1 MHQRA
6 ASYNRRFLFYTLFL
20 AYIAGGIMSILP
32 GPTLSLLARNTHV
45 STSVAGWIFTSG
57 AGGFALGV
65 LLAGALAGKMHPK
78 TILMIG
84 MWLMAIGAI
93 IYPVTSQFPV
103 LLVTALCKGIGFGA
117 LDVSINILMTLAFH
131 DSLGESFNSLHSSYG
146 IGALVAP
153 ALLTFTLTVIHDF
166 RMAYFTGVVLCIL
179 CVIMLACQNAP
190 STSVPQT
197 GSAQQGTHSTISTR
211 QILQQ
216 PLIWLMAL
224 EFFFYIIA
232 EIGFSNWIVTT
243 ISQTAAISLALAAPS
258 ATAFWTG
265 LTLSRLLGG
274 QVLRRAILSE
284 NQVLYLCII
293 GGGLSCLL
301 VAIFP
306 GQLLISFSA
315 SALAGFFFG
324 PIYPGLMAIAARWYI
339 NAPNTLSGM
348 MLFSCGISGMIFP
361 AMMGLLI
368 PVIGYNWVMTVPALG
383 CLLILAPFILATV
396 RQRRALQLQSA
407 EATIGKTLP
416 LTTHVSI
423 LSNDEALP
431 Q

>member
-1 MHQRA
+1 MHSRTT
-6 ASYNRRFLFYTLFL
+6 SYNRRLLFYTLFL
-20 AYIAGGIMSILP
+20 AYIAGGILSILP
-32 GPTLSLLARNTHV
+32 GPTLPLLARNTSV
-45 STSVAGWIFTSG
+45 SIATAGWIFTAG
-57 AGGFALGV
+57 AAGFAIGV
-65 LLAGALAGKMHPK
+65 LLTGALAGRVHPK
-78 TILMIG
+78 TILMVG
-84 MWLMAIGAI
+84 MTIMAIGAI
-93 IYPVTSQFPV
+93 IYPVTTSFPV
-103 LLVTALCKGIGFGA
+103 LLATGLCKGIGFGS

-153 ALLTFTLTVIHDF
+153 ALLSFTLTVLRDF
-166 RMAYFTGVVLCIL
+166 RAAYFTGVVLCIL

-190 STSVPQT
+190 STSVSRT
-197 GSAQQGTHSTISTR
+197 GSTQQGKNVTVSTR
-211 QILQQ
+211 QILRQS
-216 PLIWLMAL
+216 LIWLMAL

-243 ISQTAAISLALAAPS
+243 ISQIAAVSLALAAPS

-284 NQVLYLCII
+284 NQVLYVCIV

-339 NAPNTLSGM
+339 NAPDTLSGM

-361 AMMGLLI
+361 VMMGLLI
-368 PVIGYNWVMTVPALG
+368 PVIGYNWVMTIPALG
-383 CLLILAPFILATV
+383 CLLILAPFILATI
-396 RQRRALQLQSA
+396 RQRRTLQSSSH
-407 EATIGKTLP
+407 ESTIEKNITP
-416 LTTHVSI
+416 DNTRT
-423 LSNDEALP
+423 A
-431 Q
+431 

>member
-1 MHQRA
+1 
-6 ASYNRRFLFYTLFL
+6 
-20 AYIAGGIMSILP
+20 
-32 GPTLSLLARNTHV
+32 
-45 STSVAGWIFTSG
+45 
-57 AGGFALGV
+57 
-65 LLAGALAGKMHPK
+65 
-78 TILMIG
+78 
-84 MWLMAIGAI
+84 
-93 IYPVTSQFPV
+93 
-103 LLVTALCKGIGFGA
+103 
-117 LDVSINILMTLAFH
+117 MTLAFH

-153 ALLTFTLTVIHDF
+153 ALLSFTLTVIHDF
-166 RMAYFTGVVLCIL
+166 HTAYFTGVVLCIL

-190 STSVPQT
+190 STAASRAE
-197 GSAQQGTHSTISTR
+197 SAQQGTHATISTR
-211 QILQQ
+211 QILRQ

-243 ISQTAAISLALAAPS
+243 ISQTAAVSLALAAPA

-274 QVLRRAILSE
+274 QVLRRGILSE

-339 NAPNTLSGM
+339 NAPDTLSGM

-383 CLLILAPFILATV
+383 CLLILAPFVLATIK
-396 RQRRALQLQSA
+396 QRRALQSA
-407 EATIGKTLP
+407 STEPTIEKTLP
-416 LTTHVSI
+416 LTTH
-423 LSNDEALP
+423 E
-431 Q
+431 

>member
-6 ASYNRRFLFYTLFL
+6 TSYNRRLLFYTLFL
-20 AYIAGGIMSILP
+20 AYIAGGILSILP
-32 GPTLSLLARNTHV
+32 GPTLPLLARNTSV
-45 STSVAGWIFTSG
+45 SIATVGWIFTAG

-65 LLAGALAGKMHPK
+65 LLTGALAGRVHPK
-78 TILMIG
+78 TILMAG
-84 MWLMAIGAI
+84 MSLMAIAAI
-93 IYPVTSQFPV
+93 IYPVTTSFPV
-103 LLVTALCKGIGFGA
+103 LLITGLCKGTGFGA

-153 ALLTFTLTVIHDF
+153 ALLSFTLTVTHDF
-166 RMAYFTGVVLCIL
+166 REAYFTGVVLSIL

-190 STSVPQT
+190 STAALPT
-197 GSAQQGTHSTISTR
+197 ESAQQGKNVTVSTR
-211 QILQQ
+211 QILRQ

-284 NQVLYLCII
+284 NQVLFVCIT

-306 GQLLISFSA
+306 GQLLISLSA

-339 NAPNTLSGM
+339 NAPDTLSGM

-361 AMMGLLI
+361 ALMGLLI

-383 CLLILAPFILATV
+383 CLLILAPFILATIK
-396 RQRRALQLQSA
+396 QRRALQLSRPESTI
-407 EATIGKTLP
+407 EATLP
-416 LTTHVSI
+416 LTTH
-423 LSNDEALP
+423 E
-431 Q
+431 

>member
-1 MHQRA
+1 MPRSTI
-6 ASYNRRFLFYTLFL
+6 SYNRRLLFYTLFL
-20 AYIAGGIMSILP
+20 AYIAGGILSILP
-32 GPTLSLLARNTHV
+32 GPTLSLLAHN
-45 STSVAGWIFTSG
+45 TSVSIATVGWIFTSG

-65 LLAGALAGKMHPK
+65 LLTGALAGRVHPK
-78 TILMIG
+78 TILMAG
-84 MWLMAIGAI
+84 LSLMAIAAI
-93 IYPVTSQFPV
+93 IYPLTTSFQV
-103 LLVTALCKGIGFGA
+103 LLITALCKGIGFGS

-146 IGALVAP
+146 VGALVAP
-153 ALLTFTLTVIHDF
+153 ALLSFTLTVMHDF
-166 RMAYFTGVVLCIL
+166 RAAYFTGVVLCII

-190 STSVPQT
+190 STAAPRDE
-197 GSAQQGTHSTISTR
+197 SAQQGTYATVSAR
-211 QILQQ
+211 QILRQ

-232 EIGFSNWIVTT
+232 ELGFSNWIVTT
-243 ISQTAAISLALAAPS
+243 ISQTAVVPLALAAPA

-284 NQVLYLCII
+284 NQVLYVCII

-339 NAPNTLSGM
+339 NAPDTLSGM

-383 CLLILAPFILATV
+383 CLLILTPFILANIK
-396 RQRRALQLQSA
+396 QRRALQLSST
-407 EATIGKTLP
+407 ESTIEKTLS
-416 LTTHVSI
+416 LRTH
-423 LSNDEALP
+423 EQHEKA
-431 Q
+431 

>member
-1 MHQRA
+1 MKDPFMHSRA
-6 ASYNRRFLFYTLFL
+6 TSYNRRLLFYTLFL
-20 AYIAGGIMSILP
+20 AYIAGGILSILP
-32 GPTLSLLARNTHV
+32 GPTLPLLAHN
-45 STSVAGWIFTSG
+45 TSVSIATAGWIFTAG

-65 LLAGALAGKMHPK
+65 LLTGALAGRVHPK
-78 TILMIG
+78 TILMAG
-84 MWLMAIGAI
+84 MTLMAIAAI
-93 IYPVTSQFPV
+93 IYPVTTSFPV
-103 LLVTALCKGIGFGA
+103 LLITGLCKGTGFGA

-153 ALLTFTLTVIHDF
+153 ALLSFTLTVTHDF
-166 RMAYFTGVVLCIL
+166 REAYFTGAFLSII
-179 CVIMLACQNAP
+179 CVILLACQNAP
-190 STSVPQT
+190 STATSPKAP
-197 GSAQQGTHSTISTR
+197 AQQGTNTTVSTR
-211 QILQQ
+211 QILRQ

-224 EFFFYIIA
+224 EFFFYTIA

-284 NQVLYLCII
+284 NQVLFLCIT

-315 SALAGFFFG
+315 SVLAGFFFG

-339 NAPNTLSGM
+339 SAPDTLSGI

-383 CLLILAPFILATV
+383 CLLILVPFILATIK
-396 RQRRALQLQSA
+396 QRRALQLPHPES
-407 EATIGKTLP
+407 TIETTLP
-416 LTTHVSI
+416 LTTH
-423 LSNDEALP
+423 E
-431 Q
+431 